1 MWTLDASV
9 VTRSYDRADPAY
21 TDCLALVDGLD
32 QQALP
37 IIVPRLLIAEIAG
50 SLRRIL
56 GDPIRA
62 RLGSEAWTG
71 LPHVQLVTLD
81 DALLD
86 EAALLAADRALKG
99 ADAVYVAVAR
109 RHGCTLVTLDREQR
123 ERAAP
128 VVPVMTPQEALAAI
142 AG

>member
-32 QQALP
+32 QHAIP
-37 IIVPRLLIAEIAG
+37 IIVPRLLITEIAG

-62 RLGSEAWTG
+62 RLGSEAWTR

-99 ADAVYVAVAR
+99 ADAVYVAVAH
-109 RHGCTLVTLDREQR
+109 RHGCTLDREQR